1 MADDSTESP
10 HACQPRDYRVALA
23 SSHYCVYNTFC
34 QMSPT
39 HEPSLVRRARVQHT
53 SYGATV
59 SAQGFGRP
67 VPLPPDTALGA
78 TAWAQGAALPWGEPV
93 WSFPIPVTPRPVTD
107 GLHVDVAVVGAGF
120 TGLATAHYVRQLCP
134 DLHVAVFEA
143 WQVGAGA
150 SGRTGGLVLEDTASG
165 PLPGVEDCIATLQ
178 ELVRTQSIACDLRVD
193 GCWEIGRHNA
203 HPASPIQWTDS
214 GTVQVINMIPGGAFD
229 PRKFLAG
236 LGGVVQRAEGQIDD
250 EADGIGGTVCGG

>member
-1 MADDSTESP
+1 
-10 HACQPRDYRVALA
+10 QPRDYRVVLA
-23 SSHYCVYNTFC
+23 SSHYYVYNTFC
-34 QMSPT
+34 SMSPT

-53 SYGATV
+53 SH
-59 SAQGFGRP
+59 
-67 VPLPPDTALGA
+67 GA

-178 ELVRTQSIACDLRVD
+178 ELVRSQSIACDLRVD

-214 GTVQVINMIPGGAFD
+214 GTVQVINMIPGGA
-229 PRKFLAG
+229 
-236 LGGVVQRAEGQIDD
+236 
-250 EADGIGGTVCGG
+250 